1 MTEEFKTPNY
11 PKWIKAKKTE
21 EFNLSEN
28 TDSYETDPWILRM
41 FEGWFDPCP
50 YNDNPNIDGLKIDWE
65 DRTYVNPPYSK
76 PLPWVEKA
84 IEESKKGKII
94 VMLLRVDTS
103 TKWFAK
109 IVEAKAQILW
119 INGRLRYRKKSYK
132 RFDNTPVPW
141 ASMLIVFNK

>member
-1 MTEEFKTPNY
+1 MTTKPIEKSLDY
-11 PKWIKAKKTE
+11 KPK

-28 TDSYETDPWILRM
+28 TDSYESEPWILEV
-41 FEGWFDPCP
+41 FKGWFDPCP
-50 YNDNPNIDGLKIDWE
+50 YNDNPEIDGLSIEWKE
-65 DRTYVNPPYSK
+65 KTYVNPPYSK

-119 INGRLRYRKKSYK
+119 INGRVRYRKRSYK
-132 RFDNTPVPW
+132 RFDNTPAPW
-141 ASMLIVFNK
+141 ASMLVIFK